1 MDKARLLLMNLD
13 FGIFPK
19 ACIHKEISEVGWLL
33 YSTRQQNEERF
44 SELIYNLV
52 NQTIMGPHPH
62 QQQIQETHQEQQLP
76 HLRAPL
82 RSSNR

>member
-52 NQTIMGPHPH
+52 HNG
-62 QQQIQETHQEQQLP
+62 
-76 HLRAPL
+76 APSTPTTDTGNPSRTTAPAPT
-82 RSSNR
+82 RST